1 MRTTPLLVAAV
12 LASAT
17 CAGAFAQQTP
27 ATDTR
32 AAVITEQPAYT
43 PAMRRLTD
51 AAQHLRESI
60 RAMARKRPGPE
71 RDAAIAQAQRAL
83 HATQRAMLDLPP
95 DLRVAGMVD
104 KSGYDGSVKKLM
116 QSADTLR
123 DSIHAMASEPAGP
136 RRNQAIRDANRAL
149 MDTQVAMAT
158 AYDATAFN
166 DRDHSVTMGGPPRD
180 CVRLGRMLG
189 CKP

>member
-1 MRTTPLLVAAV
+1 MRKPSLLVAAV

-17 CAGAFAQQTP
+17 CAGAFAQGTP
-27 ATDTR
+27 ASDAR
-32 AAVITEQPAYT
+32 PPVLTEQPAYT

-60 RAMARKRPGPE
+60 QAMARKPAGPE
-71 RDAAIAQAQRAL
+71 RDAAIAQADRAL
-83 HATQRAMLDLPP
+83 RATQRAMLDLPP
-95 DLRVAGMVD
+95 GLRVTGMVD

-136 RRNQAIRDANRAL
+136 RRNRAIRDANRAL
-149 MDTQVAMAT
+149 VDTQVAMAT
-158 AYDATAFN
+158 AYDATAL
-166 DRDHSVTMGGPPRD
+166 RDHGHAVTMGGPPRD
-180 CVRLGRMLG
+180 CVRLGSMLG
-189 CKP
+189 CRP